1 LLELELELSLSFL
14 PHFDVLSQSGTA
26 GHRGL
31 PSTGS
36 INWAFLFHFFFW
48 SGFPLICNFT
58 PSRIAHSLFPSAS
71 IIDHIFCRR
80 GRLILHLIV
89 IHLLLLCEH

>member
-1 LLELELELSLSFL
+1 MFCRKVELLGTEACQALVVLTGLSYF
-14 PHFDVLSQSGTA
+14 
-26 GHRGL
+26 
-31 PSTGS
+31 
-36 INWAFLFHFFFW
+36 IFFFW